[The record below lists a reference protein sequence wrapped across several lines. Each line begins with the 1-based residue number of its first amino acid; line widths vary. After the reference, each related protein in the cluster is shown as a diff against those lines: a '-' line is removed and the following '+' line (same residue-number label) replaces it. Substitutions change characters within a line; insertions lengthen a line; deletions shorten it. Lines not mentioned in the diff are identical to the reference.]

1 MTAIRQCPTCGKDIP
16 ARPFCPTCMYNSGV
30 IKGIQT
36 AKYIVLEEINRL
48 TEYGLQ
54 NHASTLRDVVTRLEA
69 KAKGESGG

>member
-1 MTAIRQCPTCGKDIP
+1 
-16 ARPFCPTCMYNSGV
+16 MYNSGV